1 MRVFCCLYLRLCCA
15 VEKLLRGQM
24 PPLVAVTEQ
33 NIGSVCPPMDQACK
47 GKQSALIFWFSS
59 PHSLFALFTLFDLFV
74 FDVLTDLSTDLLF
87 NNAGL
92 FDRDLAFGSAP
103 RLLTVG
109 PTSPGIGSEEGIS
122 PLLKLLLFSDQ
133 PTTQQ

>member
-1 MRVFCCLYLRLCCA
+1 MRVFYTLDSAGLWRNFCADRCPLSLPLRNKISVLCA
-15 VEKLLRGQM
+15 
-24 PPLVAVTEQ
+24 PS
-33 NIGSVCPPMDQACK
+33 GSGAHGYQPCISWLA
-47 GKQSALIFWFSS
+47 S
-59 PHSLFALFTLFDLFV
+59 PNGLFALFTLFDLFV

-92 FDRDLAFGSAP
+92 FDRNLAFGSAP

-109 PTSPGIGSEEGIS
+109 PTSPSIGPEEGIF

>member
-1 MRVFCCLYLRLCCA
+1 MGR
-15 VEKLLRGQM
+15 M
-24 PPLVAVTEQ
+24 
-33 NIGSVCPPMDQACK
+33 GSIQPYI
-47 GKQSALIFWFSS
+47 SWLSS
-59 PHSLFALFTLFDLFV
+59 PNGLFTLFTLFDLFV

-92 FDRDLAFGSAP
+92 FDRNLAFGSAP

-133 PTTQQ
+133 PTTQQQSSQ